1 MKAAKSCVDEQRGNY
16 SIFILYGRELID
28 RASLIEYSSIGDK
41 NFLSSLQHITKGET
55 YGDS

>member
-28 RASLIEYSSIGDK
+28 TAFPIAYSFRGDE
-41 NFLSSLQHITKGET
+41 NFLISLQHITKGET